1 MSTGKKSKTYTDD
14 ERRRFVE
21 ALNALDAY
29 WLKVFKQDFYDMNY
43 SDLFT
48 ELWRRNEPVTKMQ
61 ACQFIHQLGS
71 QTSKKY
77 IDRAIEMG
85 YLVESPNPL
94 DGRSKLI
101 ELSPEIHKG
110 LAEVIDYA
118 IGRFRDALNDIGK
131 MS

>member
-1 MSTGKKSKTYTDD
+1 MSTGKKSKTYTDE
-14 ERRRFVE
+14 ERRHFVE
-21 ALNALDAY
+21 ALNAMDAY

-48 ELWRRNEPVTKMQ
+48 ELWRRDEPVPKTQ
-61 ACQFIHQLGS
+61 ACLFIHQLGP

-85 YLVESPNPL
+85 YLLESPNPL

-101 ELSPEIHKG
+101 ELAPEIRKG

-118 IGRFRDALNDIGK
+118 IGRFRDALGDIG
-131 MS
+131 